1 MAHQTILVVEDNPL
15 NRELVVD
22 LLEGAGYTV
31 LQAEGGVELLER
43 VKAAQPGLIL
53 LDLQLPGLDG
63 VTLAR
68 QLKADPATR
77 EIPVLAMTAYA
88 RLEDQ
93 ERAMAAGC
101 DGYLRKPLDTQGLL
115 RTVARLMATTQ
126 RSFAPHRPGPAGPRA
141 GSPGATHPDRRE
153 P

>member
-1 MAHQTILVVEDNPL
+1 MAHRTILVVEDNPL

-31 LQAEGGVELLER
+31 LQAEGGVGLLER

-68 QLKADPATR
+68 QLKADRATR
-77 EIPVLAMTAYA
+77 EIPVVAMTAYA

-93 ERAMAAGC
+93 ERAMEAGC
-101 DGYLRKPLDTQGLL
+101 DGYLRKPLDTQGFLQA
-115 RTVARLMATTQ
+115 VARHLG
-126 RSFAPHRPGPAGPRA
+126 R
-141 GSPGATHPDRRE
+141 
-153 P
+153 

>member
-1 MAHQTILVVEDNPL
+1 MAHQTVLVVEDNPL

-31 LQAEGGVELLER
+31 LQADEGVGLLER
-43 VKAAQPGLIL
+43 VRAGQPGLIL
-53 LDLQLPGLDG
+53 LDLQLPGEDG

-101 DGYLRKPLDTQGLL
+101 DGYLRKPIDTQALL
-115 RTVARLMATTQ
+115 QTVARHLG
-126 RSFAPHRPGPAGPRA
+126 RSG
-141 GSPGATHPDRRE
+141 
-153 P
+153 

>member
-1 MAHQTILVVEDNPL
+1 MAHQTVLVVEDNPL

-31 LQAEGGVELLER
+31 LQADEGVGLLER
-43 VKAAQPGLIL
+43 VRAGQPGLIL

-88 RLEDQ
+88 RVEDQ
-93 ERAMAAGC
+93 ERAMEAGC
-101 DGYLRKPLDTQGLL
+101 DGYLRKPLDTRALL
-115 RTVARLMATTQ
+115 QTVARHLG
-126 RSFAPHRPGPAGPRA
+126 RSG
-141 GSPGATHPDRRE
+141 
-153 P
+153 